1 MNAQRF
7 AAIAI
12 DHGEKRTGFAS
23 SDPLRIATRPL
34 EQWSGAGDDEALV
47 EYVGTLLEEHNART
61 LLVGLPYNMD
71 GSVGGRALAVLAFMA
86 RLRDRYPEVRVLP
99 QDERLST
106 KEAEQLLREAGY
118 HGDARKARKDSWSAL
133 VLLRDWIDLG
143 EPELP
148 WPETRQP

>member
-1 MNAQRF
+1 MQK

-23 SDPLRIATRPL
+23 TDPLRIATRPL
-34 EQWSGAGDDEALV
+34 EQFSGSGKDPKLIELV
-47 EYVGTLLEEHNART
+47 GRIAHDHNADT

-71 GSVGGRALAVLAFMA
+71 GTVGGRALDVLEFMRDLQIAFPDM
-86 RLRDRYPEVRVLP
+86 RVLP

-106 KEAEQLLREAGY
+106 KEAEQLLKEAGH
-118 HGDARKARKDSWSAL
+118 HGAERKSRKDSWSAL
-133 VLLRDWIDLG
+133 VLLRDWIEQG

-148 WPETRQP
+148 WPSPA

>member
-1 MNAQRF
+1 MRK

-23 SDPLRIATRPL
+23 TDPLRIATRPL
-34 EQWSGAGDDEALV
+34 EQWEGAGNDPGLV
-47 EYVGTLLEEHNART
+47 QLVGRIARDHGADT

-71 GSVGGRALAVLAFMA
+71 GTVGGRAREVLAFMGDLQIA
-86 RLRDRYPEVRVLP
+86 YPEMRILP

-118 HGDARKARKDSWSAL
+118 HGDSRKARKDSWSAL
-133 VLLRDWIDLG
+133 VLLRDWIEQG
-143 EPELP
+143 EPERP
-148 WPETRQP
+148 WPEPA